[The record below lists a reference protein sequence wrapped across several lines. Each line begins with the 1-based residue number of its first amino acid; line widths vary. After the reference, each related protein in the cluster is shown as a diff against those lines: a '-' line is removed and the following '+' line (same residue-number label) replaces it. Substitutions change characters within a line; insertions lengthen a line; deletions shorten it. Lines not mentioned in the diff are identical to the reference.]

1 MYKIQLK
8 QPALIERY
16 EFSKNSNPIL
26 RKFYKK
32 STINKKYFNKSI
44 YFIFYFLIHKIIFYC
59 NPYKNQ
65 EICINNKD
73 MSWLKVYDLKV

>member
-26 RKFYKK
+26 RNFYKK
-32 STINKKYFNKSI
+32 STINKKIFMRLFNL
-44 YFIFYFLIHKIIFYC
+44 FLLFDAAIAVFLSEAKTSENVQTSKI
-59 NPYKNQ
+59 
-65 EICINNKD
+65 
-73 MSWLKVYDLKV
+73 